1 MKNITTL
8 LMLLFLLNSSLKAQQ
23 NYWQETETSPTLLNG
38 YGNICLAIAPNN
50 TLFVG
55 TFVSGI
61 FRSTDQGKTWEQ
73 VQYIRDSAVN
83 KIVCR
88 GNTEVFAIVRNKV
101 YYSNDLG
108 DTWQQHTIPS
118 DYLISD
124 IELLGNQQIVVS
136 TADVIIPL
144 PGGSSD
150 YYGDGVFLSS
160 DNGSTWTSIN
170 NGIGGHKAITHL
182 AIGKNN
188 KMVAAM
194 SSYGGYK
201 GDLYYS
207 LDLGSTWTK
216 MPMVS
221 YYGKRFKQFQRP
233 VEIYEYYCLEF
244 DLNDNIYVS
253 YHGSG
258 GNFGMEAG
266 LYNSFERAIID
277 SVWTPMPVNTL
288 GFDFDFNGFSSLYF
302 AKNNTHIYSSL
313 ETPTSVS
320 RGGAYRKN
328 FGDEFFTR
336 KNTGIIPVLE
346 SYLKVVYAENSAG
359 RMFAIHA
366 LDHRVYISDSS
377 ALNTGLAENR
387 SNELLLYPNP
397 SSKYVQIDGIP
408 ESESLQ
414 AITLHDLSGKLIQKE
429 SKLENS
435 QFIFDINKELD
446 GLYILKIQ
454 TDKAVYTKKIKIQK
468 AN

>member
-1 MKNITTL
+1 MKNFFTSL
-8 LMLLFLLNSSLKAQQ
+8 ALLFLVHSSLSAQQ

-38 YGNICLAIAPNN
+38 YGNISIAIAPNN
-50 TLFVG
+50 TIFVG

-61 FRSTDQGKTWEQ
+61 FRSTDEGKTWQQ
-73 VQYIRDSAVN
+73 VQYIRDSAVT

-88 GNTEVFAIVRNKV
+88 GSNEVFAAVRNKV

-118 DYLISD
+118 TYVISD

-136 TADVIIPL
+136 TADLLVPI
-144 PGGSSD
+144 PGGPSD
-150 YYGDGVFLSS
+150 YYGDGIFISN
-160 DNGSTWTSIN
+160 DNGSTWNTIN

-207 LDLGSTWTK
+207 LDLGVNWFK
-216 MPMVS
+216 FPMFR
-221 YYGKRFKQFQRP
+221 YYGKKYKGLHIP
-233 VEIYEYYCLEF
+233 AEIYEYFCVEF
-244 DLNDNIYVS
+244 DSEENLYVS

-266 LYNSFERAIID
+266 LYNNFYRAIVD
-277 SVWTPMPVNTL
+277 SVWTPMPVNAL
-288 GFDFDFNGFSSLYF
+288 GFDFDFNGFNSLYF
-302 AKNNTHIYSSL
+302 ANNNKHIYASL

-328 FGDEFFTR
+328 YGDEFFTR

-346 SYLKVVYAENSAG
+346 SYLKVLYAENNKG
-359 RMFAIHA
+359 RIFAIHA
-366 LDHRVYISDSS
+366 FDHRVYVSDSS
-377 ALNTGLAENR
+377 TFSTGLEHVR
-387 SNELLLYPNP
+387 KMELDVYPNP
-397 SSKYVQIDGIP
+397 SQRFVSIGGLAQNEQIEHVWLYDIRGQLM
-408 ESESLQ
+408 EEQ
-414 AITLHDLSGKLIQKE
+414 DF
-429 SKLENS
+429 LENN
-435 QFIFDINKELD
+435 QFIFDINKD
-446 GLYILKIQ
+446 YNGMYILKIQ
-454 TDKAVYTKKIKIQK
+454 TDKSFYSQKIKIEK
-468 AN
+468 D